1 MQAHE
6 LRVVEEKTQLDERL
20 GKLVKFT
27 CSEMFTSLDVAE
39 QDLMILQ
46 QNLMMQLMGK
56 GEAAARRE
64 LMELHGDSIE
74 IDV

>member
-1 MQAHE
+1 MQPHE

-46 QNLMMQLMGK
+46 QNLMVQLSHVLGCRIKAFGK
-56 GEAAARRE
+56 K
-64 LMELHGDSIE
+64 
-74 IDV
+74 

>member
-27 CSEMFTSLDVAE
+27 CSEMFTSLGDTE

-46 QNLMMQLMGK
+46 QNLMMQLSHVLACRIKAFGK
-56 GEAAARRE
+56 K
-64 LMELHGDSIE
+64 
-74 IDV
+74 